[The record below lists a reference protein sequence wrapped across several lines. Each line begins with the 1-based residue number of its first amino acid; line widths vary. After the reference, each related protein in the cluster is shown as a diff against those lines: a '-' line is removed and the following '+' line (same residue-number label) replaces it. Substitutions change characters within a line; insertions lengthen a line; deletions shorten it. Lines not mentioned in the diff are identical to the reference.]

1 MLASWL
7 LQVLDLQCVLY
18 TARSAVLSWGVI
30 GGLRAPAF

>member
-18 TARSAVLSWGVI
+18 TMRSAVFSWGVI
-30 GGLRAPAF
+30 GGLRAHAF